1 MNLSIIIIIS
11 IAYIALLFLIAYFAE
26 RREKRG
32 ASIVNNPLVYALSLS
47 IYCTA
52 WTFYGSVGRAT
63 STGIGFLPIYL
74 GPAILAPVW
83 WIVLKKIVLISKSL
97 RITSIADFI
106 SSRYGKSTM
115 LGLIATLISVLG
127 IIPYISIQL
136 KAIANS
142 FTLLRG
148 LEVDSHANLPF
159 FQDSALYIAIA
170 LAIFTI
176 LFGTRHLDPNERHAG
191 LVAAIAFESV
201 LKLVAFISVGLFVCF
216 GLYGGFEN
224 LFSQAVQS
232 EKVANLIQTEF
243 NTVDGW
249 EWFWLIIL
257 SMSAILFLPR
267 QFHVAVVENTNIN
280 HIRRASW
287 MFPLYLMAINIFVIP
302 IALAGLL
309 HFPDGIMEPDS
320 YVLSLPLAYGKDF
333 LALFVAL
340 GGFSAATSMVVVA
353 VIALSIMIGNNLV
366 LPFLL
371 KSSDIQKDPVFDLNT
386 RLLGIRRI
394 SIVVVLLLAYA
405 FFKAIGEKYS
415 LVSVGLISFTAIAQF
430 LPAILGGIFW
440 KRGTKKG
447 ALWSLIVGFI
457 IWAYTLPI
465 PTLVETNFITSSFI
479 EDGLFGLAILK
490 PYNLFGLEGASHI
503 ANAAFWSLLFN
514 FGTYFFVSINTS
526 PGPLEAA
533 QADHFVDIYK
543 YGATGKGIE
552 VVRRQAKVKDIEI
565 LLNRFLGPVRA
576 QNLLVHYE
584 SLKKIDLS
592 SIKIADANLVNYAET
607 HLAGA
612 IGAASA
618 KIIMQSIAKEDPIS
632 LEEMLKILEQTQEII
647 QYSKALEKKS
657 TELEITTRQLKAANE
672 KLQELDHLKADFI
685 ATVTHELRTPITS
698 IRALSKIMLDN
709 PGLPTEKREEFL
721 EIVVV
726 ESERLSRL
734 INQVLDLEK
743 IQSVSDEDTPKE
755 ILNLNTLMKETFN
768 GLKQMMESQSIN
780 HQLILPAQATIVKGN
795 PDRLKQAVIN
805 LLSNAIKFCAPD
817 EGAVKLKLTK
827 TLDIAEITV
836 FDNGKGISSKDQ
848 QIIFQ
853 RFTQIT
859 DSQKG
864 KPKGSG
870 LGLFIT
876 QTIVEQ
882 HQGKL
887 KVESKEGEFTI
898 FKIQLPLHNNPSISL
913 ST

>member
-26 RREKRG
+26 RREKKG
-32 ASIVNNPLVYALSLS
+32 TSIVNNPLVYALSLS

-115 LGLIATLISVLG
+115 LGLIATIISVLG

-136 KAIANS
+136 KAIVNS
-142 FTLLRG
+142 FYLLRG
-148 LEVDSHANLPF
+148 LEVVNHTEIPF

-201 LKLVAFISVGLFVCF
+201 LKLVAFISIGLFVCF

-224 LFSQAVQS
+224 LFSEAIQS
-232 EKVANLIQTEF
+232 EKVASLLQSEF
-243 NTVDGW
+243 NTVNGW

-267 QFHVAVVENTNIN
+267 QFHVAVVENTNID

-287 MFPLYLMAINIFVIP
+287 MFPLYLLAINIFVIP

-309 HFPDGIMEPDS
+309 HFPGGQIEPDN

-366 LPFLL
+366 LPLL
-371 KSSDIQKDPVFDLNT
+371 LRSGNIQEDPVFDLNT
-386 RLLGIRRI
+386 RLLGIRRV
-394 SIVVVLLLAYA
+394 SIVIVLLLAYA

-479 EDGLFGLAILK
+479 EEGLFGIAILK
-490 PYNLFGLEGASHI
+490 PYNLFGLAGTSHI

-514 FGTYFFVSINTS
+514 FGTYFFVSINTT
-526 PGPLEAA
+526 PGTLELT

-543 YGATGKGIE
+543 YGASGKNIE

-565 LLNRFLGPVRA
+565 LLNRFLGPARA
-576 QNLLVHYE
+576 QNLLTHYE
-584 SLKKIDLS
+584 TLKKIDLS
-592 SIKIADANLVNYAET
+592 KIKIADANLVNYAET

-618 KIIMQSIAKEDPIS
+618 KIIIQSIAKEDPIS

-672 KLQELDHLKADFI
+672 QLKELDHLKADFI

-709 PGLPTEKREEFL
+709 PELPTEKREEFL

-743 IQSVSDEDTPKE
+743 IQSISDEDTPKE
-755 ILNLNTLMKETFN
+755 VLNLNKLLEESFN
-768 GLKQMMESQSIN
+768 SLKQMMKGRNIN
-780 HQLILPAQATIVKGN
+780 FQLSLPAQALSVYGN

-805 LLSNAIKFCAPD
+805 LLSNAIKFCDPEAGVVQLQLIKKQD
-817 EGAVKLKLTK
+817 T
-827 TLDIAEITV
+827 AEIAV
-836 FDNGKGISSKDQ
+836 YDNGKGISLKDQ

-853 RFTQIT
+853 KFTQIT

-876 QTIVEQ
+876 QTIAEQ

-887 KVESKEGEFTI
+887 EVESQEGKFTI
-898 FKIQLPLHNNPSISL
+898 FRIQLPLHT
-913 ST
+913 STS

>member
-1 MNLSIIIIIS
+1 MKLSIIIIIS
-11 IAYIALLFLIAYFAE
+11 VAYIALLFFLAYYAE
-26 RREKRG
+26 SREKKGR
-32 ASIVNNPLVYALSLS
+32 SIVNNPLVYALSLS

-52 WTFYGSVGRAT
+52 WTFYGSVGRAA

-83 WIVLKKIVLISKSL
+83 WIVLKKMVLISKSL

-106 SSRYGKSTM
+106 SSRYGKSAT
-115 LGLIATLISVLG
+115 LGLIATLIAVLG
-127 IIPYISIQL
+127 VIPYISIQL
-136 KAIANS
+136 KAIVNS
-142 FTLLRG
+142 FHLLRG
-148 LEVDSHANLPF
+148 VEVAPNTEIPF
-159 FQDSALYIAIA
+159 FQDSALFIAIA
-170 LAIFTI
+170 LAVFTI
-176 LFGTRHLDPNERHAG
+176 LFGTRHLDPNERHPG

-201 LKLVAFISVGLFVCF
+201 LKLVAFISIGLFVCF

-224 LFSQAVQS
+224 LFNQAAQS
-232 EKVANLIQTEF
+232 EKVAHLFQASF
-243 NTVDGW
+243 NTVNAW

-257 SMSAILFLPR
+257 SMSAVLFLPR
-267 QFHVAVVENTNIN
+267 QFHVAVVENTDIN

-287 MFPLYLMAINIFVIP
+287 MFPLYLMVINIFVIP

-309 HFPDGIMEPDS
+309 YFPGGQIEPDN
-320 YVLSLPLAYGKDF
+320 YVLSLPLAYGKGF

-371 KSSDIQKDPVFDLNT
+371 RSSNIQEDPVFDLNT
-386 RLLGIRRI
+386 RLLGIRRL
-394 SIVVVLLLAYA
+394 SIVIVLLLAYA

-430 LPAILGGIFW
+430 LPAILGGLFW

-447 ALWSLIVGFI
+447 AIWSLIAGFI

-465 PTLVETNFITSSFI
+465 PTLVETNFIDSRFI
-479 EDGLFGLAILK
+479 EEGLFGIAVLK
-490 PYNLFGLEGASHI
+490 PYQLFGLESGSPI

-514 FGTYFFVSINTS
+514 FGTYFFVSINTT
-526 PGPLEAA
+526 PGALEIT
-533 QADHFVDIYK
+533 QADQFVDIYK
-543 YGATGKGIE
+543 YGTAGKSME
-552 VVRRQAKVKDIEI
+552 VVRRQAKVKDIVI
-565 LLNRFLGPVRA
+565 LLNRFLGPGRA
-576 QNLLVHYE
+576 KNLLAHYE
-584 SLKKIDLS
+584 TLKQIDLS
-592 SIKIADANLVNYAET
+592 AITTADANLVNYTET

-618 KIIMQSIAKEDPIS
+618 KVIMQSIAKEDPIS
-632 LEEMLKILEQTQEII
+632 LEEMLKVLEQTQEVI

-657 TELEITTRQLKAANE
+657 AELEITTRQLKAANE

-698 IRALSKIMLDN
+698 IRALSKIMLDT
-709 PGLPTEKREEFL
+709 PALPIEKREEFL

-743 IQSVSDEDTPKE
+743 IQSLSDDNMPREALS
-755 ILNLNTLMKETFN
+755 LNQLLEATSNSLQ
-768 GLKQMMESQSIN
+768 QMMKDHKIN
-780 HQLILPAQATIVKGN
+780 YQLILPDQAVFVHGH
-795 PDRLKQAVIN
+795 PDRLQQAVIN
-805 LLSNAIKFCAPD
+805 LLSNAIKFCQP
-817 EGAVKLKLTK
+817 GAGVVKLQLDKTK
-827 TLDIAEITV
+827 DMAEISV
-836 FDNGKGISSKDQ
+836 FDNGKGISAKDQ
-848 QIIFQ
+848 DIIFQ

-859 DSQKG
+859 DSQQG

-887 KVESKEGEFTI
+887 EVESQQGKFTI
-898 FKIQLPLHNNPSISL
+898 FKIRLPLYKAPA
-913 ST
+913 